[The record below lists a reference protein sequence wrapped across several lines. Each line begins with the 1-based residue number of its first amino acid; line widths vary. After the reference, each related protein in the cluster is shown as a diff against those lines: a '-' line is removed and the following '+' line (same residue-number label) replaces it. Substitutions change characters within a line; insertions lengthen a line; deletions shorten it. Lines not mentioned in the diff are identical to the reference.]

1 VNIAMGLGK
10 LIVDG
15 GTSLRFSPR
24 HPKKILQL
32 SSPESSLKETQKEF
46 LALDLNVNSFVPS
59 VDDGV
64 NIVKKRIREA
74 ENLSSL
80 KHCASTYDLQSN
92 IVRPGISHPGKRII
106 TFDSILKYSTFPLAD
121 ILNNLLELGQ
131 KEMGNPIEIEFAANL
146 EMQSEMPRIFNFLQ
160 IRPIVDNDQ
169 SQQVNLD
176 NLDEK
181 DVIIQSESALGNG
194 LIKGIT
200 DLIYIR
206 PESFKAENNKKIVSV
221 LENINNSFVQ
231 AARNYV
237 LVGPG
242 RWGSSDPW
250 LGIPIKWPQISQARV
265 IVESGLPD
273 YRIDPSQ
280 GTHFF
285 QNITSFRIGYFTVNP
300 YIKEGCYN
308 VDYLNR
314 MEAVYQDEFLRH
326 VVFDNPLR
334 IMLDGRIHKGVI
346 LLPESRGEAE
356 GRS

>member
-1 VNIAMGLGK
+1 
-10 LIVDG
+10 
-15 GTSLRFSPR
+15 
-24 HPKKILQL
+24 
-32 SSPESSLKETQKEF
+32 
-46 LALDLNVNSFVPS
+46 
-59 VDDGV
+59 DDGV

-308 VDYLNR
+308 VDYLNS

-326 VVFDNPLR
+326 VVFDKPLR

-346 LLPESRGEAE
+346 LLPLASEKEE
-356 GRS
+356 K